1 MQVLLVQALLVQ
13 LLLVQVLLV
22 QVLLVQVPLVLLV
35 EVTKARPP
43 GCLPPSRDLLFLR
56 WAWTVKC

>member
-1 MQVLLVQALLVQ
+1 MQ
-13 LLLVQVLLV
+13 LLFV
-22 QVLLVQVPLVLLV
+22 QVLLVQVPLVLLVEVLLVLV

>member
-1 MQVLLVQALLVQ
+1 MLLVQALLVQ
-13 LLLVQVLLV
+13 L
-22 QVLLVQVPLVLLV
+22 LLVQVPLVLLV

-43 GCLPPSRDLLFLR
+43 GCLPPFRDLLFLG